1 MANRPAQ
8 SDPFD
13 LVVFGGTGDLAHRK
27 LLPALYHREPVGHLG
42 EDSRI
47 IAVSRRELTDTEYRD
62 WARTAICE
70 HVAKVDPEALER
82 FLARIQY
89 VSVDVARTPAGKRW
103 SRRSQAAKTLSVP
116 FTSPFLRTSSA
127 QSAPPLASM
136 IW

>member
-1 MANRPAQ
+1 MANRPTQ

-42 EDSRI
+42 EDARI
-47 IAVSRRELTDTEYRD
+47 IAVSRRQLSDTEYRD
-62 WARTAICE
+62 WARKAICE
-70 HVAKVDPEALER
+70 HVAEVDQEALER

-89 VSVDVARTPAGKRW
+89 VAVDVAQNTGWEALEEK
-103 SRRSQAAKTLSVP
+103 LSGREDVVRAS
-116 FTSPFLRTSSA
+116 TSLFLQTSSA
-127 QSAPPLASM
+127 QSAPLSVST